1 MQRGDRSRERA
12 PTAGAAS
19 PGHTGGLAAGS
30 ASSPEVPQTDRR
42 VRLSPPQPRAT
53 CSRKALVGGTQAHP
67 TARPTPT
74 TASGALRAASCVLEA
89 PRPAPSLHPR
99 GSCPQAGSRCT
110 CHVSPKAEWTQGD
123 ILSTWLTPQ
132 ALRPPGLVSGK
143 AEAPGPAHP
152 HPADRAGETEV
163 PQTSGSQTSGSR
175 CWLHRAGQGRRAL
188 GAVLV

>member
-12 PTAGAAS
+12 PAAGVAS

-89 PRPAPSLHPR
+89 PGPPPVCIQGAVVPKQEAGAHATCPQRLNGHKGTFSPLGSLH
-99 GSCPQAGSRCT
+99 
-110 CHVSPKAEWTQGD
+110 
-123 ILSTWLTPQ
+123 
-132 ALRPPGLVSGK
+132 RP
-143 AEAPGPAHP
+143 
-152 HPADRAGETEV
+152 
-163 PQTSGSQTSGSR
+163 
-175 CWLHRAGQGRRAL
+175 
-188 GAVLV
+188 